1 MTEMTPAAAQD
12 FLAAHFA
19 PWIVEMELRFEDIG
33 GGRVLMRIPFS
44 PRLNRL
50 GDIMCG
56 QAMMA
61 AADTAMV
68 FAAISALGEFSDMA
82 TVSQNT
88 SFFRAAGGDDVL
100 CDVRVV
106 KQGRSLMFG
115 EALLYEDGKPD
126 KPIAQ
131 ATMTYALTAP
141 RR

>member
-1 MTEMTPAAAQD
+1 MTEMTVAEAQA
-12 FLAAHFA
+12 FLAENFA
-19 PWIVEMELRFEDIG
+19 PWINEMDLRFEEIG
-33 GGRVLMRIPFS
+33 GGRVLVRIPFS

-68 FAAISALGEFSDMA
+68 FAAISAIGGFSDMA

-88 SFFRAAGGDDVL
+88 SFFRAAAAGDVL

-106 KQGRSLMFG
+106 KQGRSLLFG
-115 EALLYEDGKPD
+115 DAVLYEDGKPD

-131 ATMTYALTAP
+131 ATMTYALVPP
-141 RR
+141 RQ

>member
-1 MTEMTPAAAQD
+1 MADMTLSEAQD
-12 FLAAHFA
+12 FLAANFA
-19 PWIVEMELRFEDIG
+19 PWINEMDLRFEEIAD
-33 GGRVLMRIPFS
+33 GRVLMRIPFS

-68 FAAISALGEFSDMA
+68 FAAISAIGGFSDMA

-88 SFFRAAGGDDVL
+88 SFFRAAGGGDVM

-106 KQGRSLMFG
+106 KKGRSLLFG
-115 EALLYEDGKPD
+115 DAVLYEDGKPD

-131 ATMTYALTAP
+131 ATMTNALTAP
-141 RR
+141 RT